1 MRTKLG
7 YLLPAITST
16 GLIALLVFSPMF
28 FFVLVL
34 AGLMIGISVFL
45 FGGSKTTVYQPT
57 KSMVRDI
64 DDALED
70 DIRHHDYGYGGF
82 GTGQDEKHD

>member
-1 MRTKLG
+1 
-7 YLLPAITST
+7 
-16 GLIALLVFSPMF
+16 
-28 FFVLVL
+28 
-34 AGLMIGISVFL
+34 
-45 FGGSKTTVYQPT
+45 
-57 KSMVRDI
+57 VRDI